1 MAAARVGIA
10 GVGAMGLGIAK
21 AMLARGLE
29 VHARDIVAGRER
41 AAFAAGAKP
50 LDGPVDV
57 LVSVVVDA
65 EETRAV
71 AREHARLAP
80 AFMMCSTIAPSDAE
94 SIAAELAARGIAML
108 DAPISGG
115 PGRAHAGTLSMMAA
129 GGDDAFSRC
138 KPAYEAFTAK
148 CFRVGERPGDGSRMK
163 IVNNMAAAANLA
175 AGAEALALASKLGL
189 DLRLVAEVVQAS
201 SGASWMFGE
210 HMPRVLARDYA
221 PRAAARVLVKDVGLF
236 VDAARAEGI
245 EPPMALA
252 ALEAF
257 RDTVARG
264 YAEEDLAAVV
274 KRYGE
279 LWDVE
284 VPR

>member
-1 MAAARVGIA
+1 MRVGIA
-10 GVGAMGLGIAK
+10 GVGAMGLGIAR

-29 VHARDIVAGRER
+29 VHARDIVAGREQV
-41 AAFAAGAKP
+41 ALAAGAKR
-50 LDGPVDV
+50 LSGPVDV

-65 EETRAV
+65 AQTREV
-71 AREHARLAP
+71 AREHAHLAP
-80 AFMMCSTIAPSDAE
+80 AFVMCSTIAPGDAE
-94 SIAAELAARGIAML
+94 SIAASLAARGIPML

-129 GGDDAFSRC
+129 GSDEAFARC
-138 KPAYEAFTAK
+138 RGAVESFTAK
-148 CFRVGERPGDGSRMK
+148 CFRVSARPGDGSRMK

-175 AGAEALALASKLGL
+175 AGAEAMALAAKLGL
-189 DLRLVAEVVQAS
+189 DLRQVADVVQVS

-210 HMPRVLARDYA
+210 HMPRALAHDYA

-245 EPPMALA
+245 EPAMALA

-257 RDTVARG
+257 RDTAARG
-264 YAEEDLAAVV
+264 YAEEDLAAVL
-274 KRYGE
+274 KRYGD
-279 LWDVE
+279 LWNAE

>member
-1 MAAARVGIA
+1 MRVGIA
-10 GVGAMGLGIAK
+10 GVGAMGLGIAR

-29 VHARDIVAGRER
+29 VHARDIVAGREQE
-41 AAFAAGAKP
+41 ALAAGAKR
-50 LDGPVDV
+50 LSGPVDV

-65 EETRAV
+65 AQTREV
-71 AREHARLAP
+71 AREHAHLAP
-80 AFMMCSTIAPSDAE
+80 AFVMCSTIAPGDAE
-94 SIAAELAARGIAML
+94 SIAASLAARGIPML

-129 GGDDAFSRC
+129 GSDEAFARC
-138 KPAYEAFTAK
+138 RGAVESFTAK
-148 CFRVGERPGDGSRMK
+148 CFRVSARPGDGSRMK

-175 AGAEALALASKLGL
+175 AGAEAMALAAKLGL
-189 DLRLVAEVVQAS
+189 DLRQVADVVQVS

-210 HMPRVLARDYA
+210 HMPRALAHDYA

-245 EPPMALA
+245 EPAMALA

-257 RDTVARG
+257 RDTAARG
-264 YAEEDLAAVV
+264 YAEEDLAAVL
-274 KRYGE
+274 KRYGD
-279 LWDVE
+279 LWNAE

>member
-1 MAAARVGIA
+1 
-10 GVGAMGLGIAK
+10 MGLGIARS
-21 AMLARGLE
+21 MLARGLE
-29 VHARDIVAGRER
+29 VRARDVVAARER
-41 AAFAAGAKP
+41 EAFAAGAKP
-50 LDGPVDV
+50 FDGPLDV

-65 EETRAV
+65 AETRAV
-71 AREHARLAP
+71 AREHAHLAP

-94 SIAAELAARGIAML
+94 SLAADLAARGVAML

-115 PGRAHAGTLSMMAA
+115 PGRAHNGTLSMMAA
-129 GGDDAFSRC
+129 GSEEAFARC
-138 KPAYEAFTAK
+138 KAVYEAFTAK
-148 CFRVGERPGDGSRMK
+148 CFRVSDRPGDGSRMK

-175 AGAEALALASKLGL
+175 AGAEALTLAAKLGL
-189 DLRLVAEVVQAS
+189 DLRQVADVVQAS

-210 HMPRVLARDYA
+210 HMPRVLAGDYA

-245 EPPMALA
+245 EPPLALA

-257 RDTVARG
+257 RDTAARG

-274 KRYGE
+274 KRYGD
-279 LWDVE
+279 LWDVA

>member
-1 MAAARVGIA
+1 MAAVRVGIA

-21 AMLARGLE
+21 AMLSRGLE
-29 VHARDIVAGRER
+29 VHVRDLVAERER

-65 EETRAV
+65 DETRAV
-71 AREHARLAP
+71 VREHSHVAP
-80 AFMMCSTIAPSDAE
+80 AFMMCSTIAPSDSE
-94 SIAAELAARGIAML
+94 SIAADLAARGVAML

-115 PGRAHAGTLSMMAA
+115 PGRAHSGTLSMMAA
-129 GGDDAFSRC
+129 GSGDAFSRC
-138 KPAYEAFTAK
+138 KPVYEAFTAR
-148 CFRVGERPGDGSRMK
+148 CFRLGSRAGDGSRMK

-189 DLRLVAEVVQAS
+189 DLRQVADVVQVS

-210 HMPRVLARDYA
+210 HMPRVLERDYA

-236 VDAARAEGI
+236 VDAAAAFGI

>member
-1 MAAARVGIA
+1 MARVGVV
-10 GVGAMGLGIAK
+10 GVGAMGFAIAK
-21 AMLARGLE
+21 AMLARGVE
-29 VHARDIVAGRER
+29 VQARDVVATRER
-41 AAFAAGAKP
+41 EAFAAGARP
-50 LDGPVDV
+50 LVGPVDV
-57 LVSVVVDA
+57 LVSMVVDA
-65 EETRAV
+65 AETREV
-71 AREHARLAP
+71 ARDHAHLAP
-80 AFMMCSTIAPSDAE
+80 AFLMCSTIAPSDAE
-94 SIAAELAARGIAML
+94 SIAAELAARGIPML
-108 DAPISGG
+108 DAPVSGG

-129 GGDDAFSRC
+129 GSDEAFRAC
-138 KPAYEAFTAK
+138 EPAFTAFTAK
-148 CFRVGERPGDGSRMK
+148 CFRVGARPGDGSRMK

-189 DLRLVAEVVQAS
+189 DLRQVADVVQVS

-210 HMPRVLARDYA
+210 HMPRELARDYA

-264 YAEEDLAAVV
+264 FGEEDLAAIV
-274 KRYGE
+274 KRYGD

>member
-1 MAAARVGIA
+1 
-10 GVGAMGLGIAK
+10 MGLGIAK
-21 AMLARGLE
+21 AMLARGVE
-29 VHARDIVAGRER
+29 VHVRDIVPARE
-41 AAFAAGAKP
+41 AEAIAAGARR

-57 LVSVVVDA
+57 LVSVVIDA
-65 EETRAV
+65 GQTREV
-71 AREHARLAP
+71 AREHSHRAP
-80 AFMMCSTIAPSDAE
+80 AFMMCSTIAPADAE
-94 SIAAELAARGIAML
+94 SIAEWLGARGVAML

-129 GGDDAFSRC
+129 GSD
-138 KPAYEAFTAK
+138 EAFARCRGAIDACTAK
-148 CFRVGERPGDGSRMK
+148 CFRVGPRPGDGSRMK

-175 AGAEALALASKLGL
+175 AGAEAMALASKLGL
-189 DLRLVAEVVQAS
+189 DLAQVADVVQAS

-210 HMPRVLARDYA
+210 HMPRALANDYA

-245 EPPMALA
+245 EPSVALA

-257 RDTVARG
+257 RDTAGRG
-264 YAEEDLAAVV
+264 YAEEDLAAVL
-274 KRYGE
+274 KRYGD
-279 LWDVE
+279 LWGVE